1 MRAIEAVG
9 GSHYNWP
16 MYSATT
22 RHIAVSVIPAYLEDQ
37 SRPEMGE
44 YLWAY
49 KVKIENQGGETV
61 TLRHRYWKIIDAR
74 GHVQEVRGA
83 GVVGEEPTL
92 APGEVFEYTSGTPLP
107 TSSGFMTG
115 AYEME
120 TQGGETFSVSIPD
133 FSLDNPH
140 ERALVH

>member
-1 MRAIEAVG
+1 
-9 GSHYNWP
+9 
-16 MYSATT
+16 MYSSTT
-22 RHIAVSVIPAYLEDQ
+22 RQIAVSVVPAYLEEQ

-49 KVKIENQGGETV
+49 RVKIENQGSETV
-61 TLRHRYWKIIDAR
+61 TLRHRYWKITDAR

-92 APGEVFEYTSGTPLP
+92 EPGQVFEYTSGTPLP
-107 TSSGFMTG
+107 TSSGFMVG

-120 TQGGETFSVSIPD
+120 TPTGEVFDVSIPA
-133 FSLDNPH
+133 FSLDNPL
-140 ERALVH
+140 ERVRVH